1 MKSDL
6 ETGSL
11 VGSRYRILET
21 IGRGGFSITYL
32 AYDQAQCE
40 KVVIKEL
47 APDGM
52 VRHPDGTIQ
61 LSSDEEEVDS
71 LISEFLD
78 EAKRM
83 SRLRVKG
90 VVNVLDAFKENG
102 TAYFSMEYLEEFQ
115 PLSTVLINQ
124 KVLPHENC
132 LKILINTLMILD
144 EIHNR
149 GYLHRDLKP
158 SNILIDS
165 NDNVILI
172 DFGAAREWHADRTV
186 RHTSLFTAGYAPIEQ
201 LAESGKRGPA
211 TDIYAL
217 CATGWEMLTGA
228 PPPSS
233 IDRVGGKTL
242 PILSEYR
249 EDVPLFL
256 EEALKRGLA
265 IKSQDRPQSANEMLS
280 LLQPHSE
287 YAVVHLSLIDE
298 MDIKLAELQKL
309 KFSHSECPSCNS
321 ILENVKPLKSRH
333 CAVCHKGKIVFR
345 NLDERQCAICRAGVL
360 RERKNYP
367 VLRYCPL
374 CKFGTLNYR
383 GLISKKVFCKH
394 CNASFVK
401 NGEEMC
407 LKAFGNHENSLVI
420 LDNWESV
427 DYWLSISNRSAIV
440 YECETCHA
448 QWDDNEG
455 DTWTLV
461 HSQQENLFDLQ
472 EKHKTLKPEEWAR
485 VASGLPIEAGN
496 AYCSSCESD
505 YFIDDEYIT
514 LLDTQQDPFD
524 YFQRYA
530 GKKIHFG
537 KLPYLAVGKTSG
549 NPGLVC
555 HECETEFDF
564 DADYLR
570 LWHTEHHQLRMHL
583 HRALPFEDWHRV
595 ARGLPTRDEEN
606 NFLENFEDALRRE
619 VIEGRIA
626 FDDREE
632 SLLWTG
638 NAKRL
643 EIKNEEFHA
652 VSKGLLEIR
661 DGRLSFGGRFR
672 RWQVPLDAIFES
684 HIEENILS
692 LRVAG
697 EQETIYFEIEP
708 VSIEFELRSGRTT
721 LELTAEDLCEIIK
734 NHEFRS
740 TSEHIGR

>member
-40 KVVIKEL
+40 KVVLKEL
-47 APDGM
+47 APNGI
-52 VRHPDGTIQ
+52 VRHSDGTIQ
-61 LSSDEEEVDS
+61 LISDKEEADKM
-71 LISEFLD
+71 IKEFLD

-83 SRLRVKG
+83 SRLRVRG

-102 TAYFSMEYLEEFQ
+102 TAYFSMEYLEEFL
-115 PLSTVLINQ
+115 PLSTVLNNE
-124 KVLPHENC
+124 KVLPHEKS

-149 GYLHRDLKP
+149 GFLHRDIKP
-158 SNILIDS
+158 SNMLIDAE
-165 NDNVILI
+165 DNVILI

-242 PILSEYR
+242 PLLSQYR

-265 IKSQDRPQSANEMLS
+265 IKSQDRPQSASEMLS
-280 LLQPHSE
+280 LLQPPPG
-287 YAVVHLSLIDE
+287 YAVVHLSPIDE

-309 KFSHSECPSCNS
+309 KFSPSECPSCNS
-321 ILENVKPLKSRH
+321 AIENVKPLKSGH
-333 CAVCHKGKIVFR
+333 CAVCRKGKILFR
-345 NLDERQCAICRAGVL
+345 NLDERRCAICRSGVL
-360 RERKNYP
+360 RERENYP
-367 VLRYCPL
+367 TLRYCPI
-374 CKFGTLNYR
+374 CKFGTLIYK
-383 GLISKKVFCKH
+383 GLMSKKVFCKH
-394 CNASFVK
+394 CNASFIK

-407 LKAFGNHENSLVI
+407 LKAFGNHESALIN
-420 LDNWESV
+420 LDQWENM
-427 DYWLSISNRSAIV
+427 DYWLSVSNRSAVV

-448 QWDDNEG
+448 QWDENE
-455 DTWTLV
+455 DHSWALV
-461 HSQQENLFDLQ
+461 YVLDDLFNIQ

-485 VASGLPIEAGN
+485 VASGLSIECGN
-496 AYCSSCESD
+496 AYCSSCDSD

-570 LWHTEHHQLRMHL
+570 LRHTEHHQLRIHL

-595 ARGLPTRDEEN
+595 ARGLPTRGEEN
-606 NFLENFEDALRRE
+606 SFLENFENVLKRE
-619 VIEGRIA
+619 VIEGRIP
-626 FDDREE
+626 FDDKNEG
-632 SLLWTG
+632 LLWVS
-638 NAKRL
+638 NARRL
-643 EIKNEEFHA
+643 VIKNEEFYA
-652 VSKGLLEIR
+652 ISKGELEICE
-661 DGRLSFGGRFR
+661 GRLSFGGRFR
-672 RWQVPLDAIFES
+672 KWQVPLDAIFES
-684 HIEENILS
+684 HTEENILS

-697 EQETIYFEIEP
+697 EQETIYFEVNP

-740 TSEHIGR
+740 SSEHIGR